1 MKRIWLFVL
10 LFGSLAAFVAC
21 NKSDSTAMPTALDQS
36 IPTQAQSK
44 LRTVKLWLGAQ
55 EMITEVALT
64 GLEQQTGMMFRT
76 NMAENEGMLFVFG
89 QPHRASF
96 WMKNTLIPL
105 SGAYLDSDGVILE
118 IHDMKPRDE
127 SSIVA
132 GNDNIRFVL
141 ETRAGWFQRNNVGV
155 GAVVRSER
163 GSLMETFFPQR
174 QGKRN

>member
-1 MKRIWLFVL
+1 MRRVWLFVI
-10 LFGSLAAFVAC
+10 LFGNLSAFVGC
-21 NKSDSTAMPTALDQS
+21 KKSGPNAVAPALDQS
-36 IPTQAQSK
+36 FPTRALPR

-55 EMITEVALT
+55 EMIAEVALT

-96 WMKNTLIPL
+96 WMKNTLLPL

-127 SSIVA
+127 TSIVA
-132 GNDNIRFVL
+132 SNDNIVFVL
-141 ETRAGWFQRNNVGV
+141 ETKAGWFERNHVGV
-155 GAVVRSER
+155 GAVVRSES
-163 GSLMETFFPQR
+163 GSLANTFFRQR
-174 QGKRN
+174 